1 MLTAEAVER
10 SVAERWMVEVWWVG
24 ERKLWSVMRRVKR
37 VAKVLAT
44 MGKMSLAYWPLRG
57 KIYGVVLV
65 GFCDLVGLLSGGG
78 LTALTV
84 LSTMMVVMRVVR

>member
-1 MLTAEAVER
+1 M
-10 SVAERWMVEVWWVG
+10 
-24 ERKLWSVMRRVKR
+24 KR

-65 GFCDLVGLLSGGG
+65 GFCDLVGFR
-78 LTALTV
+78 
-84 LSTMMVVMRVVR
+84 RVGV